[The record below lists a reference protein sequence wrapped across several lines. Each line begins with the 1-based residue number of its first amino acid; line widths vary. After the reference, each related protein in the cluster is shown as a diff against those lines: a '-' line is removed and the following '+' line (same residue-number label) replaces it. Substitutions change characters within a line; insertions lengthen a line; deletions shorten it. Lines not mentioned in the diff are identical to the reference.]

1 MIGNRKEERR
11 VWTVPLHVIRKAQHP
26 VRIDWLQFWTKKA
39 GIHTGPAQT
48 ECHRSTTCAT
58 TTSTTWLFKLEITSC
73 AVGCWQGWVMLL
85 TAQVSFEA
93 PRVKIAGIFLNN
105 SERNLSVTSLTCC
118 TSGCTWFFNQ
128 EHNKFVHIVL
138 VTWSVIY
145 RSAATIAQPQVEH
158 FDTRFCF
165 DRQKKLTSY
174 AKLKSFQV
182 PIVGWIAIS
191 DNGDLADA
199 VKWRT

>member
-73 AVGCWQGWVMLL
+73 AVGCWQGWVMLP
-85 TAQVSFEA
+85 TAQASFEA
-93 PRVKIAGIFLNN
+93 PRVKKQESFYTIVNETHQLLALPVAQVDVLDLIFI
-105 SERNLSVTSLTCC
+105 RNIISLSTLCWLHGV
-118 TSGCTWFFNQ
+118 
-128 EHNKFVHIVL
+128 
-138 VTWSVIY
+138 WSNC
-145 RSAATIAQPQVEH
+145 SAATVAQPQVENFVTH
-158 FDTRFCF
+158 FCF
-165 DRQKKLTSY
+165 DRQKNW
-174 AKLKSFQV
+174 QV
-182 PIVGWIAIS
+182 MQNWS
-191 DNGDLADA
+191 RS
-199 VKWRT
+199 RTQ